1 VSARDDTT
9 DQTTDDTAAA
19 TRRADTGH
27 DDDTPGRA
35 ANPNAESAHGLAGD
49 MGISSERTHPFGS
62 DSIEG
67 TGTVGSARGHTDG
80 EVETHPGQVE
90 PSDEVHRQE
99 QDVEENTASLPSHDH
114 LREANPRPTRSDTPD
129 DDTQDDAGRT

>member
-1 VSARDDTT
+1 VSARDETSGPTT
-9 DQTTDDTAAA
+9 GPATGDTAAA
-19 TRRADTGH
+19 TGRADTGH
-27 DDDTPGRA
+27 DDETPGRA

-114 LREANPRPTRSDTPD
+114 IREANPRPTRDETRADTGG
-129 DDTQDDAGRT
+129 T

>member
-1 VSARDDTT
+1 VSARDETT
-9 DQTTDDTAAA
+9 GRATDDTAAA
-19 TRRADTGH
+19 TGRVDTDH
-27 DDDTPGRA
+27 DDETPGRA

-99 QDVEENTASLPSHDH
+99 QEVEANTASLPSHDH
-114 LREANPRPTRSDTPD
+114 IREANPRPTRANTR
-129 DDTQDDAGRT
+129 DDTHDDAGGT